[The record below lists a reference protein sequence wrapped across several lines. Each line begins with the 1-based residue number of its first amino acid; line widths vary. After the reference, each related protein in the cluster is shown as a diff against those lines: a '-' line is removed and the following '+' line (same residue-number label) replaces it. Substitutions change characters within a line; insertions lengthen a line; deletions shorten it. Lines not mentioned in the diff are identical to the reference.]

1 MALPINIDDLINGKT
16 VEWERIEFKK
26 GWNPEPTI
34 KTICAFAN
42 DFNNWDGGYI
52 VIGIKENKGRPV
64 FPPSGLDINFLDR
77 IQQELIGISRK
88 IQPNYSPVVEPIDFQ
103 GKKILILWCP
113 GGSIRPYKAQ
123 DRLGQNSQY
132 FPYIR
137 KNSSTVRPNIEE
149 ERELFSLAN
158 RVPFDDQVNHH
169 SMLSDLDLSAIKS
182 FLDEI
187 KSDLAAQISDLSIS
201 QLTRQMNISE
211 GSDENLLPK
220 NVGLLFFAKEPR
232 SYFPSAKIEIVAFEN
247 ELGDTF
253 TEKIFSGHLHS
264 QLRSALKYLK
274 DNLVIEKISK
284 VEGQAESN
292 RFFNYPYEAL
302 EEALCNAVYHR
313 GYDNDSTIEI
323 RIYPSHLDFI
333 SYPGPL
339 PPLDKQKLKDQK
351 FDVRK
356 YRNRRIGEFLKELHL
371 TEGRA
376 TGIPTIKNALAKN
389 GSPVPVFE
397 TDDQRSYFKT
407 SFRIHPAFEDVP
419 QNLKTLI
426 YTLDRNKIKLLLFCK
441 TAKSRSEILSFLG
454 LSDAYLN
461 YKRNVLSLVEL
472 GLLKYTIPDKPK
484 SKNILHRGIL
494 LTFSTKCEYDDEY
507 DDFFDLLLYSL

>member
-1 MALPINIDDLINGKT
+1 MALPINIDDLINGRT
-16 VEWERIEFKK
+16 VEWERIEFKE
-26 GWNPEPTI
+26 GWNPEPTL

-42 DFNNWDGGYI
+42 DFNNWGGGYI
-52 VIGIKENKGRPV
+52 VVGIQQLNGRPV
-64 FPPSGLDINFLDR
+64 LPPVGLDINSIDH
-77 IQQELIGISRK
+77 IQQELNNLCRRIT
-88 IQPNYSPVVEPIDFQ
+88 PNYFPVVEPVDFQ
-103 GKKILILWCP
+103 DKKILILWCP
-113 GGSIRPYKAQ
+113 GGSVRPYKAP
-123 DRLGQNSQY
+123 DSLGQNPQY
-132 FPYIR
+132 FHFIR
-137 KNSSTVRPNIEE
+137 KNSLTVRPTNEE
-149 ERELFSLAN
+149 ERELFSMAN

-169 SMLSDLDLSAIKS
+169 ARLSDLDLSAIKS
-182 FLDEI
+182 FLHDI

-201 QLTRQMNISE
+201 QLARQMNIAE

-220 NVGLLFFAKEPR
+220 NVGLLFYAKDPKR
-232 SYFPSAKIEIVAFEN
+232 FFPNAKIEIVSFEN

-253 TEKIFSGHLHS
+253 TEKVFSGHLHS
-264 QLRSALKYLK
+264 QLRSALEYLK

-284 VEGQAESN
+284 VERQAESN
-292 RFFNYPYEAL
+292 RFFNYPYDAI

-313 GYDNDSTIEI
+313 GYDDDSTIEV
-323 RIYPSHLDFI
+323 RIYPSHLDII

-339 PPLDKQKLKDQK
+339 PPLDKKKLKDQK

-376 TGIPTIKNALAKN
+376 TGIPTIKNALVKN

-407 SFRIHPAFEDVP
+407 SFRIHPDFEDVS

-426 YTLDRNKIKLLLFCK
+426 NSLDKHKIKLLLFCK

-472 GLLKYTIPDKPK
+472 DLLKYTIPDKPK
-484 SKNILHRGIL
+484 SKKQKYSTPANIINYLN
-494 LTFSTKCEYDDEY
+494 KV
-507 DDFFDLLLYSL
+507 